1 MSTHSFIGMT
11 EDGKNVRYVYC
22 QLDGY
27 LSYNGVMLDMFY
39 RDKSKVEKLIN
50 LGFIDSLKYKECL
63 PKVFYDFQK
72 VNVISCDSNIHVKT
86 GFTVHFC
93 TKGVMT
99 ENGFDNSK
107 YLEKKFKPKVIDIS
121 RYNPEDLG
129 ETFVYLFDVRSNK
142 WFVSVKAVG
151 GFSGYK
157 LHNIL
162 VNYEKFK
169 AYYRKVYNTADEDYI
184 LYEFNNVQKTIS
196 RFRKD
201 INERNIID
209 TYNDYILNTKG
220 ISDYELCYVKNKEGR
235 QVFGLAEKLK
245 QGQKKR
251 KIIYRSECVGELLG
265 YLISIER
272 QKYQEGLT
280 SNGHIQNKPYRLT

>member
-1 MSTHSFIGMT
+1 
-11 EDGKNVRYVYC
+11 
-22 QLDGY
+22 
-27 LSYNGVMLDMFY
+27 
-39 RDKSKVEKLIN
+39 
-50 LGFIDSLKYKECL
+50 
-63 PKVFYDFQK
+63 
-72 VNVISCDSNIHVKT
+72 
-86 GFTVHFC
+86 
-93 TKGVMT
+93 
-99 ENGFDNSK
+99 
-107 YLEKKFKPKVIDIS
+107 
-121 RYNPEDLG
+121 
-129 ETFVYLFDVRSNK
+129 LFDVRSNK

-220 ISDYELCYVKNKEGR
+220 ISDYEFCYVKNKEGR

>member
-220 ISDYELCYVKNKEGR
+220 ISDYEFCYVKNKEGR